1 MMAIDK
7 AIILAAGASERLGEP
22 KALVQL
28 TNGLTLVEFMANLLH
43 SHRLEV
49 TVVTR
54 ENLVQPMGHILK
66 ELGAKIVLNREPEAG
81 RTGSIQCGLRAIG
94 DGPVLIAPVDR
105 PGFGSETIEA
115 LLEAGTTACPVYG
128 GRGGH
133 PIALSASDCERVLKA
148 APDTPLHD
156 LIEPQRIEVDAP
168 HLHLNIDT
176 PEDVEELLRIY

>member
-54 ENLVQPMGHILK
+54 ENLVQPMSHILK
-66 ELGAKIVLNREPEAG
+66 ELGAKIVLNREPVLRQFGQA
-81 RTGSIQCGLRAIG
+81 IQFL
-94 DGPVLIAPVDR
+94 V
-105 PGFGSETIEA
+105 
-115 LLEAGTTACPVYG
+115 
-128 GRGGH
+128 
-133 PIALSASDCERVLKA
+133 
-148 APDTPLHD
+148 
-156 LIEPQRIEVDAP
+156 
-168 HLHLNIDT
+168 
-176 PEDVEELLRIY
+176 

>member
-28 TNGLTLVEFMANLLH
+28 TDDLTLVEFMANLLH

-54 ENLVQPMGHILK
+54 ENLVQPISHILK
-66 ELGAKIVLNREPEAG
+66 ELGAKIVLNQEPEAG
-81 RTGSIQCGLRAIG
+81 RTGSIQCGLRSTG
-94 DGPVLIAPVDR
+94 GGPILIAPVDR
-105 PGFGSETIEA
+105 PGFNSETIEA
-115 LLEAGTTACPVYG
+115 LLKAGTTSCPVYG

-133 PIALSASDCERVLKA
+133 PIALSALDCERVLKA

-176 PEDVEELLRIY
+176 KEDVEELLRIY

>member
-1 MMAIDK
+1 MAIDK

-28 TNGLTLVEFMANLLH
+28 TNGLTLVEFMANILH
-43 SHRLEV
+43 SYQLDV
-49 TVVTR
+49 IVVTR
-54 ENLVQPMGHILK
+54 EKLVQPIGHILK
-66 ELGAKIVLNREPEAG
+66 ELGAEIVLNRDPEAG
-81 RTGSIQCGLRAIG
+81 RTGSIQCGLRSIG
-94 DGPVLIAPVDR
+94 SGPVLITPVDR

-115 LLEAGTTACPVYG
+115 MLKAGTTACPVYG

-176 PEDVEELLRIY
+176 KEDVEELLRIY